1 MQLLYMQ
8 PKQHQKLL
16 CSTRVNRFNL
26 KNDCALYKGKNN
38 FTKRNSGTHVYKKTS
53 FLCNLH
59 VVTNKV
65 KLTFIINH
73 QQNMFNHILPEIDLV
88 ITSKNDNII

>member
-1 MQLLYMQ
+1 MIVRYIKAKMILQNA
-8 PKQHQKLL
+8 
-16 CSTRVNRFNL
+16 TRVL
-26 KNDCALYKGKNN
+26 M
-38 FTKRNSGTHVYKKTS
+38 FTKKHHFFATY
-53 FLCNLH
+53 
-59 VVTNKV
+59 KV

>member
-1 MQLLYMQ
+1 MIVRYIKAKIILQNA
-8 PKQHQKLL
+8 
-16 CSTRVNRFNL
+16 TRVL
-26 KNDCALYKGKNN
+26 M
-38 FTKRNSGTHVYKKTS
+38 FTKKTS

-88 ITSKNDNII
+88 ITSKNDNVI